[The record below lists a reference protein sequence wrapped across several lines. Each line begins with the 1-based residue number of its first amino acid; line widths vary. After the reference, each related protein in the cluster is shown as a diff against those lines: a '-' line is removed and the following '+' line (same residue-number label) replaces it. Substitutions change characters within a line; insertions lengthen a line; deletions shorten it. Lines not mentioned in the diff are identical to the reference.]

1 MGMPVDVI
9 ICDWNGTLIEY
20 RDEKPVLEN
29 TARDVFRA
37 SFPFHPFK
45 MMRILRARRELE
57 RLYLRAQRGNEFDF
71 IREMF
76 KVYNERI
83 IGGTPVTTILR
94 SIEHYAFKP
103 QTLAKLDRRVLQP
116 VRERHQAGKTAGIF
130 SAGYGH
136 GIERILAAAGYDK
149 DFDFI
154 EADVLK
160 QNSGRAIGFGL
171 DIYKK
176 KAPLLEK
183 LLRDRNIDAGK
194 VAYLGDNED
203 ETGCFEMVK
212 YPIVAFIAT
221 DELKQKFARAYKAF
235 VPQDEKDL
243 ANYLKSA

>member
-1 MGMPVDVI
+1 MPVDVI

-45 MMRILRARRELE
+45 MVRILRARKELE
-57 RLYLRAQRGNEFDF
+57 RLYQRAQRGNEFDF

-83 IGGTPVTTILR
+83 IGGTPVATILR
-94 SIEHYAFKP
+94 SIERYAFKP

-116 VRERHQAGKTAGIF
+116 VRERHLAGKTVGIF

-136 GIERILAAAGYDK
+136 GIERILAAAGYDR

-154 EADVLK
+154 EADILK
-160 QNSGRAIGFGL
+160 QNNGRAVGFGL

-183 LLRDRNIDAGK
+183 LLRDRNIDADK

-212 YPIVAFIAT
+212 YPIVAFMAP
-221 DELKQKFARAYKAF
+221 DELKQRFARAYKAF
-235 VPQDEKDL
+235 VPRDEKEL
-243 ANYLKSA
+243 ASYLKSA

>member
-1 MGMPVDVI
+1 MPIEMI

-29 TARDVFRA
+29 TARDVFKA

-57 RLYLRAQRGNEFDF
+57 RLYQRAQRGNELDF
-71 IREMF
+71 IKEMF

-83 IGGTPVTTILR
+83 VKDTPVSTILR
-94 SIEHYAFKP
+94 SIEKYASSP
-103 QTLAKLDRRVLQP
+103 QTQAKLDHRVLRP
-116 VRERHQAGKTAGIF
+116 VNERHQAGKTTGIF

-136 GIERILAAAGYDK
+136 GIERILVAADYNK

-154 EADVLK
+154 EADVLR
-160 QNSGRAIGFGL
+160 QNGGKAIGFGL

-176 KAPLLEK
+176 KAPLLQK
-183 LLRDRNIDAGK
+183 LLQERGIDAGK
-194 VAYLGDNED
+194 VAYIGDNED
-203 ETGCFEMVK
+203 EAGCFEMIK
-212 YPIVAFIAT
+212 YPIVAFMAT
-221 DELKQKFARAYKAF
+221 DGLKQKFARAYKAF
-235 VPQDEKDL
+235 VPKDEKEL

>member
-1 MGMPVDVI
+1 MSINVI

-29 TARDVFRA
+29 TARDVFKA

-76 KVYNERI
+76 KVYNEQI
-83 IGGTPVTTILR
+83 IKGTSVITILR
-94 SIEHYAFKP
+94 SIEKYAFKP
-103 QTLAKLDRRVLQP
+103 QTQARLDHRILKP
-116 VRERHQAGKTAGIF
+116 VRERHQAGKTTSIF

-136 GIERILAAAGYDK
+136 GIARILAAAGYDK

-154 EADVLK
+154 EADILK
-160 QNSGRAIGFGL
+160 QNSGKAVGFGL
-171 DIYKK
+171 DIYKNK
-176 KAPLLEK
+176 PLLLEK

-203 ETGCFEMVK
+203 EAGCFEMVK
-212 YPIVAFIAT
+212 YPIVAFMAP
-221 DELKQKFARAYKAF
+221 DELKQKFAQAYKAF
-235 VPQDEKDL
+235 VPKDEKDL
-243 ANYLKSA
+243 INYLKSA